1 MIYGDVILKGQDIEY
16 QSFISVMVYFFN
28 TDSDL
33 ILDDWLVEVRQ
44 FYSKGIKVIFQFNDV
59 VEIIL

>member
-16 QSFISVMVYFFN
+16 QSFISVMVRFFN
-28 TDSDL
+28 MDSDL

-44 FYSKGIKVIFQFNDV
+44 LYSKGIKVIFQFNDV